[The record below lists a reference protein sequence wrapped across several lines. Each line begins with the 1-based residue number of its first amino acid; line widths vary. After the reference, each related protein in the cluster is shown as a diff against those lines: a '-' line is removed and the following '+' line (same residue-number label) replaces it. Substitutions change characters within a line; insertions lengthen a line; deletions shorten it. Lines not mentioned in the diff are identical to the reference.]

1 MSDSYHR
8 TPGDTSEGRF
18 LTILFSLFG
27 CLLCAASLF
36 VYFKH
41 RDKTAWLIVLTVL
54 DVVYTYIE
62 IHHLYARKYWFRY
75 HRRLA
80 AALSL
85 LIYWILIFALSVSIN
100 SVVLRLSFT
109 WQLAW
114 IPCFLMPPALVV
126 ILFAF
131 GLLYVIGG

>member
-1 MSDSYHR
+1 MADSYHR

-27 CLLCAASLF
+27 CLLCAAGFFL
-36 VYFKH
+36 YIKH
-41 RDKTAWLIVLTVL
+41 RDKTAWLIVLTAVDVL
-54 DVVYTYIE
+54 YAYVE
-62 IHHLYARKYWFRY
+62 IHHLYVRKYWFRY

-80 AALSL
+80 VALSL
-85 LIYWILIFALSVSIN
+85 LIYWIVTFALAVCASHF
-100 SVVLRLSFT
+100 VLHLPFT
-109 WQLAW
+109 WHLAW

-126 ILFAF
+126 ILAAF